1 MGWLLKLFDKSRHLF
16 EKDGKLAMFK
26 PLFDAKENFFFAPS
40 HKTENSPHVR
50 DPLDIKRFMSMV
62 IIAVAPC
69 AALSVYLYGIRMI
82 AIIATSY
89 IVGGLCE
96 VAFAIARKEDI
107 NEGFLVTGL
116 LFPLI
121 LPPGIPL
128 WQVAVGVAFGV
139 IVGKE
144 LFGGTGRN
152 VFNPA
157 LVGRCFLA
165 IAYPVHMTTTW
176 VKSAATGSG
185 NLFRW
190 VELHSTGYIEMAI
203 HKVHTTLGL
212 GSIFEWVD
220 GKTVD
225 AISSATP
232 LALAKQGT
240 MVSKMDVFLGT
251 VSGCGG
257 ETSALLIL
265 LGAVFLIVSRIA
277 SWRTI
282 VSAIVAFLLTGF
294 LIRTVDPAFGS
305 AAANPL
311 CPIWHLFA
319 GGFLFGVVFMA
330 TDPVSGP
337 MTQPAKYA
345 YGALIGVTT
354 MLIRNYTGYVE
365 GAMFAILLANTFAPL
380 LDEVVIRLRLREA
393 N

>member
-1 MGWLLKLFDKSRHLF
+1 MDWLLKIFDKMRPKF
-16 EKDGKLAMFK
+16 AKGGPLAALK

-62 IIAVAPC
+62 ILAVAPC
-69 AALSVYLYGIRMI
+69 AALSVYLYGVRMI

-96 VAFAIARKEDI
+96 VAFGIVRKEDI

-128 WQVAVGVAFGV
+128 WQVAVGIAFGV
-139 IVGKE
+139 VVGKE

-152 VFNPA
+152 LFNPA

-165 IAYPVHMTTTW
+165 IAYPVQMTTTW
-176 VKSAATGSG
+176 VKHSASGLG
-185 NLFRW
+185 NLTKW
-190 VELHSTGYIEMAI
+190 IELNGDGFIAMAI
-203 HKVHTTLGL
+203 HKVHSVLGL
-212 GSIFEWVD
+212 GKIFAWVD
-220 GKTVD
+220 GVAVD
-225 AISSATP
+225 AVSSATP

-240 MVSKMDVFLGT
+240 IVDIKELFFGT

-257 ETSALLIL
+257 ETSAILIILGGILLI
-265 LGAVFLIVSRIA
+265 ATRIA

-282 VSAIVAFLLTGF
+282 VSAVGAFVLTGIVIKTF
-294 LIRTVDPAFGS
+294 DPNFS
-305 AAANPL
+305 AL
-311 CPIWHLFA
+311 CPMWHVCA
-319 GGFLFGVVFMA
+319 GGFLFGIVFMA
-330 TDPVSGP
+330 TDPVSSP

-345 YGALIGVTT
+345 YGALIGVAT

-365 GAMFAILLANTFAPL
+365 GVMFAILLANTFSPL
-380 LDEVVIRLRLREA
+380 FDDLVIRLRLKEA
-393 N
+393 K